1 MFLSI
6 WTITLFDIFDFVH
19 HHIRFSLTLV
29 FTAGFKISVMGKL
42 RINSTTHLKQLLLES
57 N

>member
-29 FTAGFKISVMGKL
+29 FTAGFKISVLGKL